1 MHFVFSMFDSD
12 LDGEITSKDISDFMK
27 NVLTCPSKVT
37 ANSRPY
43 LGRTQTG
50 LELKS
55 CECQF
60 FQEFDLIY

>member
-27 NVLTCPSKVT
+27 NVLTCPSKQLA

-43 LGRTQTG
+43 LGHT
-50 LELKS
+50 
-55 CECQF
+55 
-60 FQEFDLIY
+60 